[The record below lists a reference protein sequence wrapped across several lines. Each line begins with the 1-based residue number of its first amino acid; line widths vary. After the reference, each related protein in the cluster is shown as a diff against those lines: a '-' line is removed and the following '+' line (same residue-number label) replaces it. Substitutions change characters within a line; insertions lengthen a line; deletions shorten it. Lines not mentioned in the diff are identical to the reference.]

1 MFNSPNA
8 GAKRTTNRTVQDG
21 AGKQVGVGEGIN
33 QEEIDGLVE
42 GRGQRSVSRK
52 ARKQERDGVK
62 SERRVRQFKT
72 SEEEEF
78 LDMIQS

>member
-1 MFNSPNA
+1 MDWW
-8 GAKRTTNRTVQDG
+8 K
-21 AGKQVGVGEGIN
+21 
-33 QEEIDGLVE
+33 

-78 LDMIQS
+78 LDMIQSCEGVGLPKQNGMKVPGVEKGKKH

>member
-1 MFNSPNA
+1 MDWW
-8 GAKRTTNRTVQDG
+8 K
-21 AGKQVGVGEGIN
+21 
-33 QEEIDGLVE
+33 

-52 ARKQERDGVK
+52 ARKQEQDGVK
-62 SERRVRQFKT
+62 SERRVRRFKT